1 MRYRATREPFAIS
14 GCRLKG
20 AAERRSGAGA
30 LAGARPLTI
39 AAWRFPIMYHMRHP
53 SHASRVPIPGGMERA

>member
-30 LAGARPLTI
+30 LAGARPL
-39 AAWRFPIMYHMRHP
+39 
-53 SHASRVPIPGGMERA
+53 